1 MAKRPYVEPNDYI
14 SCGLGAEIGSRVF
27 RLNDQDLS
35 EVYNP
40 TGASEEKIQ
49 EAIDSCPVQC
59 IRWEE

>member
-1 MAKRPYVEPNDYI
+1 MARIPYGEPNDCI

-27 RLNDQDLS
+27 RLNDLDLS

-40 TGASEEKIQ
+40 TGASEEKIR
-49 EAIDSCPVQC
+49 EAIDSCPVPC